1 MKRNE
6 ITKAKFDTMRPK
18 DTKPARVHGLP
29 KIHKEFSNIPKFRP
43 MIDATGTTHCLVGK
57 YLANY

>member
-18 DTKPARVHGLP
+18 NNKPARVHGLP

-43 MIDATGTTHCLVGK
+43 MIDATGATHCLVGK